1 MRNSE
6 LSHLHE
12 ALEEM
17 DREGKFVPLASGF
30 LKVLAERGIRPDRL
44 QVPMSK
50 TLGFRHPT
58 LWGVLLTWTNANGFA
73 DTALISHAL
82 ASERGMPTDDLS
94 SDPKELPL
102 SVSPFVYLHKS
113 GDWFL
118 QLDLVESDLGYDLL
132 RSLRDEGV
140 MPRGMR
146 QNLHALIRRLE
157 PHNSER
163 VCACGSTLRT
173 TASG

>member
-1 MRNSE
+1 LRGEPGSFSIALRPLADREAFDMRNSE

-58 LWGVLLTWTNANGFA
+58 LWG
-73 DTALISHAL
+73 
-82 ASERGMPTDDLS
+82 
-94 SDPKELPL
+94 
-102 SVSPFVYLHKS
+102 
-113 GDWFL
+113 
-118 QLDLVESDLGYDLL
+118 
-132 RSLRDEGV
+132 
-140 MPRGMR
+140 
-146 QNLHALIRRLE
+146 
-157 PHNSER
+157 
-163 VCACGSTLRT
+163 
-173 TASG
+173 